1 MNPTNHNRRR
11 IADYAE
17 IGLCAC
23 LLVTVPIAW
32 GFVAALALLIDWVVG

>member
-11 IADYAE
+11 LQDYSD
-17 IGLCAC
+17 IGLCSC

-32 GFVAALALLIDWVVG
+32 AAVAACFLLIDWAVG